1 MISTSKKGINIIAA
15 LLLLF
20 MLIVSILSMKGD
32 SLTMDELA
40 HIPSGYGYMH
50 EQDYRLN
57 PEHPPLL
64 KDLSAVPLLLM
75 DLEFDKQFQAWKED
89 VNGQWSMGWKFIF
102 GSNNPTEKMIFWS
115 RIPMILILLIF
126 GYYIFR
132 WTKGLFGPTTGL
144 LSLFL
149 FSFSPTF
156 IAHGRYVTTDV
167 GAAAAFFI
175 ATYYF
180 IRWLKNPKKK
190 NLIIAGI
197 VFGIAQLVKFSL
209 FILVPFLGLILLIW
223 IIVSKKRFWKYVWK
237 FILIIIIGYLVIFP
251 IYQYHV
257 LNYPPEKQVSDTQHI
272 LESHSIPPLANSI
285 IWMADKP
292 ILRAYSQYS
301 LGLLMVFQR
310 TAGGNT
316 TFFLG
321 EVSSTAWPLYFPIV
335 YIIKTPLAL
344 HLLTIIALLFLAW
357 QIKPRKYIQKLF
369 PHIKKYFAEYAM
381 LVFLAVY
388 WTLSIK
394 SNLNIGVRHV
404 LPTFPFTY
412 ILISGQ
418 IKRISERIKRK
429 KIAVGF
435 YLLLTI
441 LLGWYAF
448 SSLSIFPYYLT
459 YFNELAG
466 GAKNGYKYVTDSN
479 LDWGQDLKR
488 LNKWA
493 ESKGIEKIK
502 VDYFGG
508 SDVNYYLGDKYEEW
522 HSDYSPQKAKNSYLA
537 VSATFLQQ
545 SRAIPTKGFDEP
557 TDRYMWLYRYEPVAV
572 IGNSIFVYYIQ

>member
-1 MISTSKKGINIIAA
+1 MITQSKYFVNSIAC
-15 LLLLF
+15 LLLIF

-40 HIPSGYGYMH
+40 HVPSGYGYMH

-75 DLEFDKQFQAWKED
+75 DLNFDKQFKAWKQD

-115 RIPMILILLIF
+115 RIPMILILMIF

-132 WTKGLFGPTTGL
+132 WTKELFGPITAL
-144 LSLFL
+144 LPLFL

-190 NLIIAGI
+190 NLIIAGV

-209 FILVPFLGLILLIW
+209 FILIPFLGLILLVW
-223 IIVSKKRFWKYVWK
+223 IVVAKKRFWQYVWK
-237 FILIIIIGYLVIFP
+237 FIIILVIGYLVIFP
-251 IYQYHV
+251 LYQYHV
-257 LNYPPEKQVSDTQHI
+257 LNYPPEKQVGDTEHI
-272 LESHSIPPLANSI
+272 LGSHSIPPLANTI

-321 EVSSTAWPLYFPIV
+321 EVASIAWPLYFPIV

-344 HLLTIIALLFLAW
+344 QILTIIALLFLAW
-357 QIKPRKYIQKLF
+357 QIRPRKYSKKIL
-369 PHIKKYFAEYAM
+369 PHIKKYFTEYAM
-381 LVFLAVY
+381 LIFLAVY
-388 WTLSIK
+388 WALSIN

-418 IKRISERIKRK
+418 IKRISNHIKAK
-429 KIAVGF
+429 KIAIGF

-448 SSLSIFPYYLT
+448 SSISIFPYYLT
-459 YFNELAG
+459 HFNELVG

-488 LNKWA
+488 LNNWA
-493 ESKGIEKIK
+493 DKNGVEKIK

-522 HSDYSPQKAKNSYLA
+522 HSNYDPEKAKNSYLA

-545 SRAIPTKGFDEP
+545 SRAIPAKGFDEP
-557 TDRYMWLYRYEPVAV
+557 TDQYMWLYRYEPVAV
-572 IGNSIFVYYIQ
+572 IGNSIFVYYIN